1 MPAVEGKEDYGLGQL
16 FPYLRLP
23 ESWVRQRI
31 GFRGMRIGDALPNMS
46 SCQPAMRFHERA
58 PDNDR
63 APHSLTGNVVP
74 GGDGDDRANA
84 SHGRKGATYFV
95 PIFSEWAPVELDP
108 AFMGMTTAD
117 FAY

>member
-1 MPAVEGKEDYGLGQL
+1 
-16 FPYLRLP
+16 
-23 ESWVRQRI
+23 
-31 GFRGMRIGDALPNMS
+31 
-46 SCQPAMRFHERA
+46 MRFHERA

-63 APHSLTGNVVP
+63 APHFTGNVVP
-74 GGDGDDRANA
+74 VEMMTVVAR
-84 SHGRKGATYFV
+84 HGRKGATYFV